1 MALGGVCLF
10 LLASALSHWDEV
22 FLEFF
27 RGGGVITAF
36 FFLDLALC
44 LSIKHKVRNMVD
56 SKLTCRMCY

>member
-10 LLASALSHWDEV
+10 LLASALSHWGEV

-27 RGGGVITAF
+27 GVVTA
-36 FFLDLALC
+36 FLDLALC
-44 LSIKHKVRNMVD
+44 LSRKHKVRNMVD